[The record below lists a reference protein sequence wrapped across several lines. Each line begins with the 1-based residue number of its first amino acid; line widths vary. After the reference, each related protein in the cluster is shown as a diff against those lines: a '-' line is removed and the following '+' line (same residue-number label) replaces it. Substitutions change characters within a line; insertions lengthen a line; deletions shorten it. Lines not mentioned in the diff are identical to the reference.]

1 MKTLKK
7 IIAACSLAGLFL
19 LSSFT
24 TSAQFV
30 SAEIGVNGLTC
41 SACTR
46 SVEMSIRKLDFVQDV
61 QMDLENTKGTIT
73 FKPGTKI
80 DIEKVAK
87 AVINAGFS
95 VRYLN
100 AVFKTDNTIQVSDN
114 YCFAYGDDTYQFIKV
129 TATPEQDSQYHS
141 FLQQLFL
148 KDNVTLKFLGKEFLP
163 STDYK
168 KWKADLKSQ
177 CTGAKNLYY
186 VTL

>member
-7 IIAACSLAGLFL
+7 ITAAFGLAGLFL
-19 LSSFT
+19 LSSYNV
-24 TSAQFV
+24 SAQFV

-46 SVEMSIRKLDFVQDV
+46 SVEMGIRKLDFVQDV

-73 FKPGTKI
+73 FKPGAKI
-80 DIEKVAK
+80 DMEKVAK

-100 AVFKTDNTIQVSDN
+100 AVFKTENTIQISDN
-114 YCFAYGDDTYQFIKV
+114 YCFAYGDDTYQFVKV
-129 TATPEQDSQYHS
+129 TAAPIQ
-141 FLQQLFL
+141 
-148 KDNVTLKFLGKEFLP
+148 KNVTFKFLGKEFL
-163 STDYK
+163 SSADYK

>member
-1 MKTLKK
+1 MKILKY
-7 IIAACSLAGLFL
+7 IISTTVLVVTFLFCSYT
-19 LSSFT
+19 S
-24 TSAQFV
+24 SAQFI
-30 SAEIGVNGLTC
+30 SAEIGVDGLTC

-61 QMDLENTKGTIT
+61 QMNLDNTMGTIT
-73 FKPGTKI
+73 FKTGAKI

-95 VRYLN
+95 VRYLT
-100 AVFKTDNTIQVSDN
+100 AVFKTDNTITVSDN
-114 YCFAYGDDTYQFIKV
+114 YCFAYGGDTYQFVKV
-129 TATPEQDSQYHS
+129 SSTP
-141 FLQQLFL
+141 LQNTTTF
-148 KDNVTLKFLGKEFLP
+148 KFLGKEFL
-163 STDYK
+163 SSKDYK